1 MTTDDHFVER
11 RSSSRRAVYTRAV
24 ITHPRQTEQ
33 LSCIVRDFSQDGAL
47 LELPNAKDLPLSFWL
62 RLEGEV
68 TLRLCTVAWHSVR
81 QLGVEFSQQIIE
93 RRNVER
99 RLVPEYGYIQ
109 IYHRVAGQSS

>member
-1 MTTDDHFVER
+1 MKTDDQFVER
-11 RSSSRRAVYTRAV
+11 RLSPRRNAFIAAS
-24 ITHPRQTEQ
+24 ISHPSQSEH
-33 LSCIVRDFSQDGAL
+33 LHCIVRNMSQDGAL
-47 LELPNAKDLPLSFWL
+47 LELPHAKDLPMSFWL
-62 RLEGEV
+62 RLEGEA
-68 TLRLCTVAWHSVR
+68 TLRLCTVAWRSER